1 MILKTAFSQARILAL
16 NEQGIAPKLFI
27 VGRKGVQA
35 LTTRLQTDCGMGMG
49 KWSDFLRIFP
59 GHEQKQC
66 FCLHHEQLH
75 WYQGEVL
82 MQ

>member
-59 GHEQKQC
+59 RHEQKQC
-66 FCLHHEQLH
+66 FLPAP
-75 WYQGEVL
+75 
-82 MQ
+82 

>member
-1 MILKTAFSQARILAL
+1 LILKTAFSQARILAL

-35 LTTRLQTDCGMGMG
+35 LTTRMQPDSHGMGMG

-66 FCLHHEQLH
+66 FLLAP
-75 WYQGEVL
+75 
-82 MQ
+82 